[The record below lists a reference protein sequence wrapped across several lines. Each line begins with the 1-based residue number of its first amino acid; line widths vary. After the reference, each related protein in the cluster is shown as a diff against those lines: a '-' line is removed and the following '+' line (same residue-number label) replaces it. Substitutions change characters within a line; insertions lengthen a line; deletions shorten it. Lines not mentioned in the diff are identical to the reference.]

1 MAKANKILAKIAAI
15 ALIVI
20 GACGI
25 ATIIACLIGGDFLGV
40 LSIILYAGSLSVGI
54 LLLKAKDLASVKF
67 IVLISI
73 AALVL
78 ILLRA
83 IYGGVYT
90 LNAPALFAL
99 ISSAIYEIIAYVFY
113 YGIIA
118 IILVAIAAIV
128 LNVIQ
133 RVKK

>member
-83 IYGGVYT
+83 ISLGMYT
-90 LNAPALFAL
+90 MLCASIFAYL
-99 ISSAIYEIIAYVFY
+99 GEAIYTIFLYVFY
-113 YGIIA
+113 YGIIV
-118 IILVAIAAIV
+118 IILAAIAAIV

>member
-1 MAKANKILAKIAAI
+1 MAKATKILAKIAAI

-20 GACGI
+20 AACGI
-25 ATIIACLIGGDFLGV
+25 ATTVAYLIGGDFIGV
-40 LSIILYAGSLSVGI
+40 MGIILYAGSMVVGI
-54 LLLKAKDLASVKF
+54 MLLKAKDLASVEF
-67 IVLISI
+67 IVLISV
-73 AALVL
+73 AAFVL

-83 IYGGVYT
+83 IYAGSYVFV
-90 LNAPALFAL
+90 APAFLGF
-99 ISSAIYEIIAYVFY
+99 ISSAIYEIFMYVFY

-118 IILVAIAAIV
+118 IILAAIAAIV

>member
-25 ATIIACLIGGDFLGV
+25 ATTIAYLIGGDFLGV
-40 LSIILYAGSLSVGI
+40 LSIILYAGSLAVGI

-99 ISSAIYEIIAYVFY
+99 ISGAIYEIIAYVFY

>member
-1 MAKANKILAKIAAI
+1 MAKATKILAKIAAI

-25 ATIIACLIGGDFLGV
+25 ATMVAYLIGGDFLGV
-40 LSIILYAGSLSVGI
+40 FPIILYVGSLVAGI

-73 AALVL
+73 AAVLL

-83 IYGGVYT
+83 IFGGVWT
-90 LNAPALFAL
+90 LNAPAFFAL
-99 ISSAIYEIIAYVFY
+99 ISGAIYEIFAYVFY

-118 IILVAIAAIV
+118 IIIVAIAAIV
-128 LNVIQ
+128 LNIIQ